1 MAVTIQGSNQIVK
14 QVIQATTNTNV
25 TTGSVGV
32 YVTTGFSATITPT
45 STSSKILVSLSLP
58 SNVTTNNGGMG
69 YQLVRNG
76 SAIITFAPSANL
88 ISLAAGVGANYSTAS
103 FDYLDSPAST
113 SALTYTVYF
122 AVTSGGTASMCPS
135 SNYASIT
142 LQEISGA

>member
-1 MAVTIQGSNQIVK
+1 
-14 QVIQATTNTNV
+14 
-25 TTGSVGV
+25 VGV